1 MTFGSYPKAWM
12 YAPAGTTEALPLL
25 VSLHGS
31 GDDAYNF
38 NYQFLGAAE
47 SDGFL
52 LVTPSPSNPMG
63 WTPAE
68 DGEIVF
74 AAVEAMKER
83 HNVDTCRIHVAGF
96 SAGAYYSF
104 VLGLE
109 HADFFASFGSIQG
122 SIVYAEQAGIWPERV
137 TRKIAAAIHHGTLDG
152 AYADAQRSRDLLEA
166 AGHEVH
172 FKSLQGLGHEVN
184 QQIASA
190 VWQDMRNHRLD
201 EQ

>member
-12 YAPAGTTEALPLL
+12 YAPPGTTEALPLL

-31 GDDAYNF
+31 GDDPYTF
-38 NYQFLGAAE
+38 NYQFLAAAE

-52 LVTPSPSNPMG
+52 MVTPSPTNPMG
-63 WTPAE
+63 WSPAE
-68 DGEIVF
+68 DEEIVF
-74 AAVEAMKER
+74 AAIEAMKER

-122 SIVYAEQAGIWPERV
+122 SIVYAEQAGIWPDMV
-137 TRKIAAAIHHGTLDG
+137 ARKIAATIHHGTYDG
-152 AYADAQRSRDLLEA
+152 AYPDAERSRDLLEA
-166 AGHEVH
+166 AGHPVH
-172 FKSLQGLGHEVN
+172 FKSLPGVGHEVN

-190 VWQDMRNHRLD
+190 VWQDMRGHRLD
-201 EQ
+201 E